1 MTLDFKEA
9 GDEIYLLGSL
19 QNDLGCSVYLHELLG
34 ETYSPA
40 PHFDLDE
47 ELALHQLVRS
57 LIKSKLI
64 GSAHDCSEGGLFVT
78 LMEKAFPREI
88 GFEVSSPER
97 AFDGKPLRLD
107 ACWFGESQGRV
118 VVTVSPP
125 QRAAFL
131 QHTASG
137 STPVILLGTVGGTI
151 AKIDGQSWG
160 EIKSWK
166 SKYDSAIESTML
178 MGNS

>member
-1 MTLDFKEA
+1 
-9 GDEIYLLGSL
+9 
-19 QNDLGCSVYLHELLG
+19 
-34 ETYSPA
+34 
-40 PHFDLDE
+40 
-47 ELALHQLVRS
+47 
-57 LIKSKLI
+57 
-64 GSAHDCSEGGLFVT
+64 
-78 LMEKAFPREI
+78 MEKAFPREI